1 MITKKFEQFIN
12 ELKYQTYAKA
22 AKGLEEK
29 GHKERAE
36 KLRKHNFLHR
46 QKMEMI
52 KNYPDLRPFEMWV
65 QVSEQSEQPDNTYKE
80 EKITVYLS
88 TFSYIP
94 SEDNECGSVDIQPIF
109 LYNRKEPYMDPNNF
123 NLFKTEK
130 EHRKSVDECLTTDYS
145 LNMSYYGDG
154 EFDFYSFEGEKDYYK
169 FTNRRDAVRFKKIIN
184 SDPHFIDC
192 LVDATKGCDDLD
204 PFLIH
209 KKFVDSIRINDL
221 FVY

>member
-12 ELKYQTYAKA
+12 ELKYSTYTKA

-65 QVSEQSEQPDNTYKE
+65 QVSKHGEEPDNTYKE

-88 TFSYIP
+88 TFNYIP
-94 SEDNECGSVDIQPIF
+94 SGDNECQSVDIQPLF
-109 LYNRKEPYMDPNNF
+109 LFSKQEPYMDPNNF

-130 EHRKSVDECLTTDYS
+130 DHRKSISETLTTDYT

-154 EFDFYSFEGEKDYYK
+154 EFDLYSFEGEKNYFK
-169 FTNRRDAVRFKKIIN
+169 FTNRRDAVRFKKIIE
-184 SDPHFIDC
+184 SDSHFIDC

-221 FVY
+221 FI